1 MLLMDIAILL
11 VCGACAG
18 FLAGLLGIGGGMILV
33 PFMIIVFNHQNFSQ
47 DIIVHMAIATGMT
60 TILFTSLSAIWTHHK
75 HGSINWQLVTG
86 FTPGIIA
93 GSFVGGSELFDA
105 FNTGWLSLFFAVFIV
120 YTSIQMFIN
129 KKPKPERDLPGKVGL
144 FSYGA
149 FSGALSSLLG
159 AGGAFVTVPFMIWC
173 NVKPHIAMATSSGLG
188 FPIALASTLG
198 YIFGSYG
205 RPDLPAGSFGFIY
218 LPAVACIVA
227 TSIFTAPLGAKLA
240 RKLNVVELK
249 RVFGVMLMFLALFM
263 FNEAR
268 KALII

>member
-1 MLLMDIAILL
+1 MLLTDIAILL

-47 DIIVHMAIATGMT
+47 EIIVHMAIATGMT
-60 TILFTSLSAIWTHHK
+60 TILFTSLSAIWAHHK
-75 HGSINWQLVTG
+75 HGSINWPLVTG

-129 KKPKPERDLPGKVGL
+129 KKPKPERELPGKVGL

-159 AGGAFVTVPFMIWC
+159 AGGAFVSVPFMIW
-173 NVKPHIAMATSSGLG
+173 
-188 FPIALASTLG
+188 
-198 YIFGSYG
+198 
-205 RPDLPAGSFGFIY
+205 
-218 LPAVACIVA
+218 
-227 TSIFTAPLGAKLA
+227 
-240 RKLNVVELK
+240 
-249 RVFGVMLMFLALFM
+249 
-263 FNEAR
+263 
-268 KALII
+268 